1 MATPSDE
8 PAYQGGPHLNE
19 LEEAIKNVS
28 VADIRT
34 VTYRGHN
41 FLKLTAA
48 NGLKGYAFE
57 LGKGLYRTLTEA
69 LAAYEQALTTPKS
82 VLESGHNGDD
92 NA

>member
-8 PAYQGGPHLNE
+8 LADQAGPILTE

-34 VTYRGHN
+34 VHYRGHN

-57 LGKGLYRTLTEA
+57 LGKGLYRTLSEA
-69 LAAYEQALTTPKS
+69 LEAWEERK
-82 VLESGHNGDD
+82 
-92 NA
+92 

>member
-1 MATPSDE
+1 MAIPSDE
-8 PAYQGGPHLNE
+8 LADPSGPILNE
-19 LEEAIKNVS
+19 LEEAINRVS

-57 LGKGLYRTLTEA
+57 LGKGLYRTLSEA
-69 LAAYEQALTTPKS
+69 LDAWEKEPRDA
-82 VLESGHNGDD
+82 H
-92 NA
+92 